1 MWVNSSTLAHDFHA
15 TYKVYFSAEW
25 RLVAFADANLSNAP
39 GMRYVLCADGGDSF
53 LSIEEAAG
61 GGGATCAKYPMAS
74 SAMPGCAGAGCFECV
89 NQMGVVAQPEQSGL
103 APPMEAGATFIGK
116 DTFDGHDVDVYQK
129 VVVIHTH
136 GTNVTLDLRWRLAS
150 GSDQLLEWSEAQR
163 QVEAASGKVLQSHNE
178 SHAFRRYSPTPDAAA
193 FGPPAGVA
201 CE

>member
-1 MWVNSSTLAHDFHA
+1 MRAAWKDTTDGIHA
-15 TYKVYFSAEW
+15 FLTFDSKV
-25 RLVAFADANLSNAP
+25 DP
-39 GMRYVLCADGGDSF
+39 
-53 LSIEEAAG
+53 
-61 GGGATCAKYPMAS
+61 
-74 SAMPGCAGAGCFECV
+74 
-89 NQMGVVAQPEQSGL
+89 
-103 APPMEAGATFIGK
+103 
-116 DTFDGHDVDVYQK
+116 TFDGHDVDVYQK

-150 GSDQLLEWSEAQR
+150 GSGELLEWSEAQR

>member
-1 MWVNSSTLAHDFHA
+1 
-15 TYKVYFSAEW
+15 
-25 RLVAFADANLSNAP
+25 
-39 GMRYVLCADGGDSF
+39 MRYGVWADGGDSF

-61 GGGATCAKYPMAS
+61 GGGATCAKY
-74 SAMPGCAGAGCFECV
+74 
-89 NQMGVVAQPEQSGL
+89 
-103 APPMEAGATFIGK
+103 
-116 DTFDGHDVDVYQK
+116 QK
-129 VVVIHTH
+129 LVVIHTH

-150 GSDQLLEWSEAQR
+150 GSGQLREWSEAQR

>member
-1 MWVNSSTLAHDFHA
+1 M
-15 TYKVYFSAEW
+15 
-25 RLVAFADANLSNAP
+25 
-39 GMRYVLCADGGDSF
+39 
-53 LSIEEAAG
+53 
-61 GGGATCAKYPMAS
+61 
-74 SAMPGCAGAGCFECV
+74 
-89 NQMGVVAQPEQSGL
+89 
-103 APPMEAGATFIGK
+103 
-116 DTFDGHDVDVYQK
+116 YQK

-150 GSDQLLEWSEAQR
+150 GSGQLLEWSEAQR

>member
-1 MWVNSSTLAHDFHA
+1 
-15 TYKVYFSAEW
+15 
-25 RLVAFADANLSNAP
+25 
-39 GMRYVLCADGGDSF
+39 MR
-53 LSIEEAAG
+53 AAW
-61 GGGATCAKYPMAS
+61 
-74 SAMPGCAGAGCFECV
+74 
-89 NQMGVVAQPEQSGL
+89 
-103 APPMEAGATFIGK
+103 K
-116 DTFDGHDVDVYQK
+116 DTTDGIHAFLTFDSKVDPSLAAAYYQK